1 MDKKKIDSLLQLSFK
16 ARKIKFG
23 YENIDKVKGDTFV
36 IIAKDLSENTKR
48 YILNKF
54 KGDIYQYK
62 TKKDLGRLFGKNEV
76 GVIILPKNELN
87 LKIKEIFKK
96 LQEVF

>member
-1 MDKKKIDSLLQLSFK
+1 MDERKIDTLLQLSFR

-23 YENIDKVKGDTFV
+23 YENVNKVKGDTFV

-48 YILNKF
+48 YILNRF
-54 KGDIYQYK
+54 KGEVFQYK
-62 TKKDLGRLFGKNEV
+62 TKEELGRLFGKNQV
-76 GVIILPKNELN
+76 GVIILPRNELN

-96 LQEVF
+96 R

>member
-1 MDKKKIDSLLQLSFK
+1 MDERKIDTLLQLSFR

-23 YENIDKVKGDTFV
+23 YENVNKVKGDTFV

-48 YILNKF
+48 YILNRF
-54 KGDIYQYK
+54 KGEVFQYK
-62 TKKDLGRLFGKNEV
+62 TKEELGKLFGKNQV

-96 LQEVF
+96 R

>member
-1 MDKKKIDSLLQLSFK
+1 MMDERKIDTLLQLSFR

-23 YENIDKVKGDTFV
+23 YENVNKVKGDTFV

-48 YILNKF
+48 YILNRF
-54 KGDIYQYK
+54 KGEVFQYK
-62 TKKDLGRLFGKNEV
+62 TKEELGRLFGKNQV
-76 GVIILPKNELN
+76 GVIILPKNEIN

-96 LQEVF
+96 R